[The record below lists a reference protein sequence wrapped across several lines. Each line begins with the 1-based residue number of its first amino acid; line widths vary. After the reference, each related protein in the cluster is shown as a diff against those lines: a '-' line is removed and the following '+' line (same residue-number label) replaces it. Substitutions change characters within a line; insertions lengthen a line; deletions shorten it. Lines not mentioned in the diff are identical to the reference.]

1 MKRWALAALV
11 LVCSCSSF
19 LKKEHIEGLKV
30 YEEGQYVMKQDAGP
44 EESSL
49 RKGTTV
55 RLIVQTGGDFLKV
68 YAYSASVDFL
78 KADRVLILF
87 LLDDDF
93 QDKVF
98 DKRYFEERLYR
109 LVEARKS

>member
-1 MKRWALAALV
+1 M
-11 LVCSCSSF
+11 
-19 LKKEHIEGLKV
+19 
-30 YEEGQYVMKQDAGP
+30 
-44 EESSL
+44 
-49 RKGTTV
+49 
-55 RLIVQTGGDFLKV
+55 QTGGDFLKV